1 MQQKNTQKISYRD
14 VFTQKEYLKVIAAN
28 LISRFGDS
36 LDAIAFTWLV
46 YAITGSASWSA
57 IIFAMNQLPSI
68 LVQPFVGPLVE
79 SLNKKKILV
88 LTDIIRGIIIV
99 ALAVLFM
106 NNQITPWILVIF
118 TLCISTVEAFH
129 IPASMAAIPKII
141 EPQYYTYATS
151 LNSTLSTVV
160 QLIGIAAAGFIISGI
175 GIGNAIIID
184 GITFFGSA
192 LILATLRLK
201 EENLLKQKLNMNEYF
216 ATLKAGASYV
226 KNQPVIRNFCIL
238 GMITNAVIVPINAL
252 QSPLIQDVMGQ
263 GTELLSG
270 FSLALLIGMGFGSF
284 FFPFIAEKMKPRTII
299 VTGGLIVA
307 LTFFAFTFGIYI
319 QNNIIAIYALTCVT
333 SFLLGAGAS
342 LLSSVLGVQFMK
354 VVEQDYLAR
363 VGSIF
368 NAGSSLATPVV
379 SLIIGAVTVSFSV
392 TEIFQISGALCV
404 ILFLFIG
411 IRKVRFE

>member
-1 MQQKNTQKISYRD
+1 MQQELTQKISYRD
-14 VFTQKEYLKVIAAN
+14 VFTQKEYLKIIAAN

-36 LDAIAFTWLV
+36 LDSIAFTWLV

-57 IIFAMNQLPSI
+57 IIFALNQLPSI

-79 SLNKKKILV
+79 GMDKKKVMV

-99 ALAVLFM
+99 ALAVLFI
-106 NNQITPWILVIF
+106 NNQITPWILVVF
-118 TLCISTVEAFH
+118 TLCISTVEAFR
-129 IPASMAAIPKII
+129 IPASMATIPKII
-141 EPQYYTYATS
+141 EPDYYTYASS
-151 LNSTLSTVV
+151 LNSTLSTIV
-160 QLIGIAAAGFIISGI
+160 QLIGIAAAGFIISAI
-175 GIGNAIIID
+175 GIGSAILID
-184 GITFFGSA
+184 GVTFFGSA

-201 EENLLKQKLNMNEYF
+201 EENLRKQKLNINEYF
-216 ATLKAGASYV
+216 ETLKEGASYV

-263 GTELLSG
+263 GTELLSA

-284 FFPFIAEKMKPRTII
+284 LFPFISEKIKPRTII
-299 VTGGLIVA
+299 VVAGLIVA
-307 LTFFAFTFGIYI
+307 LTFFSFPLGIYI
-319 QNNIIAIYALTCVT
+319 QNSVIVIYALTCIT
-333 SFLLGAGAS
+333 SLLLGAAAS
-342 LLSSVLGVQFMK
+342 LLSSVLNVQFMK

-379 SLIIGAVTVSFSV
+379 SFIIGAITVSCSV

-411 IRKVRFE
+411 MKKVRFE